1 MKAEVKNLLKYEIL
15 DYFLHRNFQ
24 DLCREEITNGLR
36 YKRIEDLETKKEEHA
51 AVNCIEIY

>member
-1 MKAEVKNLLKYEIL
+1 MKADVKNLLKYEIL

-24 DLCREEITNGLR
+24 DLCREEITNGN
-36 YKRIEDLETKKEEHA
+36 ETKNEEHA